1 MDAKDK
7 ITQLLRERGWSIYE
21 LAKRS
26 GLSSTTIANMYK
38 RNTQPTIPS
47 LEAMCGAFGITMSQF
62 FLEGGETDALPEE
75 QRELLHRWAT
85 LSTEQKELV
94 LALMRNMR

>member
-1 MDAKDK
+1 
-7 ITQLLRERGWSIYE
+7 
-21 LAKRS
+21 
-26 GLSSTTIANMYK
+26 MYK
-38 RNTQPTIPS
+38 RNTQPTNPS
-47 LEAMCGAFGITMSQF
+47 LEAMCRAFGITMSQY
-62 FLEGGETDALPEE
+62 FLEVGETDALPEE

>member
-62 FLEGGETDALPEE
+62 FWRAARRMPCPRSSGSFCIAGRRFPKSKRSLCW
-75 QRELLHRWAT
+75 R
-85 LSTEQKELV
+85 
-94 LALMRNMR
+94 

>member
-1 MDAKDK
+1 MDAKER

-38 RNTQPTIPS
+38 RNTQPTIP
-47 LEAMCGAFGITMSQF
+47 FITIRISSVYIFYF
-62 FLEGGETDALPEE
+62 FHSSVPVPFSCFC
-75 QRELLHRWAT
+75 RMPMHP
-85 LSTEQKELV
+85 
-94 LALMRNMR
+94 